1 MPASK
6 PLTDHAKV
14 LLTVANDPDIRIR
27 DLAAAVGITERSAH
41 RILADLVQDGYV
53 TRERAGNRSRYQV
66 DPDRAFGE
74 RGGPYEGLSIKDF
87 FPVLTGAD
95 PKRGSRK
102 QRTRR

>member
-1 MPASK
+1 MPTSQ
-6 PLTDHAKV
+6 PLTNHAKV

-53 TRERAGNRSRYQV
+53 ARERVGNRSRYRV
-66 DPDRAFGE
+66 DANHAFGE
-74 RGGPYEGLSIKDF
+74 SGGPYEGLSLKDF
-87 FPVLTGAD
+87 FPDLAGAD
-95 PKRGSRK
+95 PEGATRK